1 MPAGCSTCEESGD
14 IIATNLDISVDI
26 IFANLGAGTAGAECA
41 RARGLI
47 STVSTGTRS
56 VVTWYT
62 LTVERR
68 TTIVTNNHL
77 GGGQLG
83 DGDQRGAGV
92 GHQGGGG
99 SLARHHRAAAVDLLQ
114 VVTMHIQN
122 PIQYPL
128 RPD

>member
-1 MPAGCSTCEESGD
+1 MPVGCSTCVDSVD
-14 IIATNLDISVDI
+14 IIDTNLDICI
-26 IFANLGAGTAGAECA
+26 LLYLGAGTAGAECA

-68 TTIVTNNHL
+68 TAIVTCKHL

-99 SLARHHRAAAVDLLQ
+99 SLARHNRAAAVDLLQ
-114 VVTMHIQN
+114 VCSLKIQN
-122 PIQYPL
+122 PIQHPL
-128 RPD
+128 RPG

>member
-1 MPAGCSTCEESGD
+1 M
-14 IIATNLDISVDI
+14 
-26 IFANLGAGTAGAECA
+26 
-41 RARGLI
+41 I

-62 LTVERR
+62 LTVERC
-68 TTIVTNNHL
+68 TAIVTCKHL

-114 VVTMHIQN
+114 KVTMKIQN
-122 PIQYPL
+122 YI
-128 RPD
+128 